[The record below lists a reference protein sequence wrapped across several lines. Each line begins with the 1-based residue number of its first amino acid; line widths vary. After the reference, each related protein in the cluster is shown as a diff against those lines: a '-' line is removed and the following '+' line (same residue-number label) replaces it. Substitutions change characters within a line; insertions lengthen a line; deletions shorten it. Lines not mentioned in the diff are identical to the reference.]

1 MIRHAAALTALLLL
15 TACSDSAKLI
25 SADATAGFK
34 TGSTNQTEVVA
45 ALGKP
50 IHTIQEADGSK
61 IDQYP
66 AEAGSTSGSGFWPEW
81 MGGTSTGG
89 AYAMISFEY
98 TAGGILKD
106 MRTGK

>member
-15 TACSDSAKLI
+15 TACSDSVTLI
-25 SADATAGFK
+25 NPDATTGFK
-34 TGSTNQTEVVA
+34 AGSTNQTEVVA

-50 IHTIQEADGSK
+50 LHTVQEADGTR

-66 AEAGSTSGSGFWPEW
+66 SAAGATSGDSIIPDWL
-81 MGGTSTGG
+81 GGESTGG

-98 TAGGILKD
+98 TPGGILKD
-106 MRTGK
+106 IKTGK